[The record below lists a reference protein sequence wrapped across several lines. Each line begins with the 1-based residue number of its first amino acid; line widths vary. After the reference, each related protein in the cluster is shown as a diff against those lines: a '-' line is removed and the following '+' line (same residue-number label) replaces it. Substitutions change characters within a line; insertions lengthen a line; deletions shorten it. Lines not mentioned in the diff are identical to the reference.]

1 MPHRFNDKIWQ
12 TQNGNP
18 SVSLVWMDF
27 EDNILNIEG
36 YDLGTLSFSNYP
48 EKFFVPRLGNSSSTM
63 QSFVFISPRS
73 NDPVDQWGGYFVTY
87 F

>member
-12 TQNGNP
+12 TENGNP

-48 EKFFVPRLGNSSSTM
+48 
-63 QSFVFISPRS
+63 
-73 NDPVDQWGGYFVTY
+73 
-87 F
+87 